1 MITIIILLA
10 PPPFLPYTL
19 GRMGLKNIRIVL
31 VSPLYASNVGAVCR
45 AMKNM
50 GLSDL
55 ALVAPRADANSADAR
70 MWACHATNLLARRRE
85 FPTLA
90 EAVADCGLVAGTTA
104 RPGLYRG
111 HIRTARDWAPRLLA
125 ASRDARVAVV
135 FGPEDSGLKND
146 DLALCTQ
153 LVRIPSSPRYAS
165 LNLSHAVMV
174 CCYELYAGCQRFKLP
189 PERTPEASSGM
200 REQMFRMWRQMLL
213 DIGFM
218 EEPKA
223 DHMMLGL
230 RRIFSRGPLSEND
243 VRILI
248 GIARQTLWCA
258 AQRRPKSAPL
268 AAASRSGGP
277 RHG

>member
-1 MITIIILLA
+1 
-10 PPPFLPYTL
+10 
-19 GRMGLKNIRIVL
+19 MGLQNIRVVL
-31 VSPLYASNVGAVCR
+31 VNPLYAANVGAACR

-50 GLSDL
+50 GLGDL
-55 ALVAPRADANSADAR
+55 ALVAPRADAAGADAR
-70 MWACHATNLLARRRE
+70 KWACHAVNILKKRRV

-90 EAVADCGLVAGTTA
+90 AAVADCGLVAGTTA

-111 HIRTARDWAPRLLA
+111 HVRTPRDWAPRLLA
-125 ASRDARVAVV
+125 AARAGRVALV
-135 FGPEDSGLKND
+135 FGPEDTGLTNAEI
-146 DLALCTQ
+146 ALCTQ

-165 LNLSHAVMV
+165 LNLAQAVLV
-174 CCYELYAGCQRFKLP
+174 CAYELYTAVNRFQIP
-189 PERTPEASSGM
+189 PERTPEAPGGM
-200 REQMFRMWRQMLL
+200 REQMFRMWRRALL

-248 GIARQTLWCA
+248 GIARQTQWCA
-258 AQRRPKSAPL
+258 GELRRRGGAPPP
-268 AAASRSGGP
+268 AKN
-277 RHG
+277 